1 MGTPSGGHDVT
12 PSAFARREAMRRMP
26 RSDRLRDELGVP
38 RRVVRLS
45 SSPRSR
51 VWRAELAEAV
61 AVVKQVVGGPDAAQ
75 RYQREVTALTV
86 AGRVRP
92 AVTPAVLAL
101 DEGARL
107 IALEYLP
114 HRRPGLDW
122 VLDWACALARLHAAA
137 ARPDEAGLLPLWSAP
152 TQQDVA
158 AFLRFARSLEVVI
171 PPAAE
176 EELAALLVRLAGTGQ
191 QALLH
196 GDPCPD
202 NALHTESGVR
212 FVDFERACLG
222 RGATELAYLRAGFP
236 TCWCVTSISPELLT
250 EAETAYRESWRRH
263 GTGQSS
269 AAAEVADACAG
280 WLVRGDALVQAAE
293 RGRREHFDRLPRTD
307 WRWGT
312 VTARERV
319 AHRLGSLASF
329 DAARDSLPALAE
341 LAGALQ
347 IRMIGRWPGL
357 SPPPAMRSG

>member
-1 MGTPSGGHDVT
+1 MGTPSGGHHVT
-12 PSAFARREAMRRMP
+12 PSAHGLREAMRRMP

-51 VWRAELAEAV
+51 VWRAELADAV
-61 AVVKQVVGGPDAAQ
+61 AVVKQVVGGPDATQ
-75 RYQREVTALTV
+75 RYEREVTALTV

-107 IALEYLP
+107 MALEYLP
-114 HRRPGLDW
+114 YRPPGPDG
-122 VLDWACALARLHAAA
+122 VVSWARALARLHAAA
-137 ARPDEAGLLPLWSAP
+137 GSEEAGLLPRWSGP
-152 TQQDVA
+152 TTQDVA
-158 AFLRFARSLEVVI
+158 AFLRFAGSLEVKISQAV
-171 PPAAE
+171 E

-202 NALHTESGVR
+202 NALHTDSGVR

-222 RGATELAYLRAGFP
+222 NGATELAYLRAGFP
-236 TCWCVTSISPELLT
+236 TCWCVTSTSRELLT
-250 EAETAYRESWRRH
+250 EAETAYRESWRRD

-293 RGRREHFDRLPRTD
+293 RGRREHFDRLARTD

-319 AHRLGSLASF
+319 AYRLGALASF
-329 DAARDSLPALAE
+329 DAARDSLPALTE
-341 LAGALQ
+341 LAGALRIQ
-347 IRMIGRWPGL
+347 MIGRWPGL
-357 SPPPAMRSG
+357 SPPPDMCSR